1 MRHRMDPLQPESL
14 PDQLFI
20 LSLPHLL
27 GSFELCPYLKHRET
41 PFHRL
46 ILNKIKRFLD
56 KVHPPKQQQ
65 ETKHWVLDKMQ

>member
-1 MRHRMDPLQPESL
+1 MDPLQPESL

-20 LSLPHLL
+20 LSLLHSP

-46 ILNKIKRFLD
+46 ILKSRKRFRE

-65 ETKHWVLDKMQ
+65 ETKHRVLDKMQ